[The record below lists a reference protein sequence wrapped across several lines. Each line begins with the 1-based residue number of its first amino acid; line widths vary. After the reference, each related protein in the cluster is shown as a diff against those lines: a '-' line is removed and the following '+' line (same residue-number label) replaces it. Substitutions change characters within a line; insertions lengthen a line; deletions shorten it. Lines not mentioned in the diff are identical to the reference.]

1 MSIERK
7 EAQLRDDICRICA
20 MLYSRGLIRGPS
32 GNVSARLSADRILL
46 TPGGVMK
53 FNLHPD
59 QLIVV
64 NLDGEKVGPF
74 TDLNQ
79 DLKPTSELPMH
90 LEVYRRRPDVGGV
103 VHAHTSHA
111 VALTAAGLTLRT
123 QVLTEGMLFLGVVPN
138 APYGT
143 PTTTELSDSIVGLIP
158 DHDAIML
165 PYHGSIT
172 FGHDVWQAFSRT
184 EVLEQVAEIQY
195 LTRQFG
201 GEKHLSKANIEKMI
215 ELRKKYKHNLASDP
229 ELLRD

>member
-46 TPGGVMK
+46 TPGGLMK

-64 NLDGEKVGPF
+64 NLDGEQVGPF
-74 TDLNQ
+74 TELNR

-90 LEVYRRRPDVGGV
+90 LEVYQRRPDVGGV

-111 VALTAAGLTLRT
+111 VALTAAGLTLRP

-143 PTTTELSDSIVGLIP
+143 PATTELSNSIVELIP

-184 EVLEQVAEIQY
+184 EVLEQVAEVQY

-201 GEKHLSKANIEKMI
+201 GEKRLSKANIEKII

-229 ELLRD
+229 ELLKD

>member
-46 TPGGVMK
+46 TPGGLMK

-64 NLDGEKVGPF
+64 NLDGEQVGPF
-74 TDLNQ
+74 TELNR

-90 LEVYRRRPDVGGV
+90 LEVYQRRPDVGGV

-143 PTTTELSDSIVGLIP
+143 PTTTELSDSIVKLIP
-158 DHDAIML
+158 NHDAIML

-201 GEKHLSKANIEKMI
+201 GEKRLSKANIEKII

-229 ELLRD
+229 ELLKD